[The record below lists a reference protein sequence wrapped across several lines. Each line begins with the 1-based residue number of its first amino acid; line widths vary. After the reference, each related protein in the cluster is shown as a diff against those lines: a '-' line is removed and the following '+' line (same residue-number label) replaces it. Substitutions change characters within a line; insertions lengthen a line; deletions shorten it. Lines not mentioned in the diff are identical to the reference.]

1 MEETGRWWGG
11 SCGDAAWLAEQTRCG
26 SRANRVGLP
35 CDWSARNVI
44 PSSKMNFLVRRLRG
58 RRRAQGWPPGPAPR
72 DKPPGRSIRAID
84 PNYLSVLSNLEMVER
99 ATPSTRRTVPPA
111 TTLLSKFLREGDTV
125 AASAAGI
132 SGDPRAPAALTSM
145 AAWSFSTWLTLALM
159 TVAFLVARTPN
170 SVAYEGEGTRRRK
183 MTKGRRA
190 EGQRLE
196 RRDAC
201 FALDRGGGGGGAVRR
216 SGGVGGA
223 AFRGGR
229 TTCAVDLAPSLRSR
243 ESGARSLARS
253 SWSHAINGMSTPRSS
268 PPVPAPSRV
277 SRLVS
282 PSVRVLSR
290 HRAKEL
296 LCSCCF
302 GCCCCVLPLWAVLL
316 AGRAQATDLVAA
328 ALAFI
333 LITLAFIVLLS

>member
-1 MEETGRWWGG
+1 MEETGRWWG

-72 DKPPGRSIRAID
+72 DKPPGRSTRAID

-201 FALDRGGGGGGAVRR
+201 FALDRRGGGWGW
-216 SGGVGGA
+216 GGVS
-223 AFRGGR
+223 RGSHHGR
-229 TTCAVDLAPSLRSR
+229 GRSR
-243 ESGARSLARS
+243 TLPPLPRVGRSLSGSLVVVPR
-253 SWSHAINGMSTPRSS
+253 HHRHVDPAI
-268 PPVPAPSRV
+268 VPAGPSP
-277 SRLVS
+277 LPCLP

-302 GCCCCVLPLWAVLL
+302 GCVLPLWAVLL

>member
-201 FALDRGGGGGGAVRR
+201 FALDPRVGWGRGPPI
-216 SGGVGGA
+216 GVGGRR
-223 AFRGGR
+223 FER
-229 TTCAVDLAPSLRSR
+229 VAPRARSISHPPSARR
-243 ESGARSLARS
+243 ESGVRSLARS
-253 SWSHAINGMSTPRSS
+253 SWSHAIGMSTPRSP
-268 PPVPAPSRV
+268 PPVPPPSRV
-277 SRLVS
+277 SRF
-282 PSVRVLSR
+282 
-290 HRAKEL
+290 A
-296 LCSCCF
+296 
-302 GCCCCVLPLWAVLL
+302 
-316 AGRAQATDLVAA
+316 
-328 ALAFI
+328 
-333 LITLAFIVLLS
+333 